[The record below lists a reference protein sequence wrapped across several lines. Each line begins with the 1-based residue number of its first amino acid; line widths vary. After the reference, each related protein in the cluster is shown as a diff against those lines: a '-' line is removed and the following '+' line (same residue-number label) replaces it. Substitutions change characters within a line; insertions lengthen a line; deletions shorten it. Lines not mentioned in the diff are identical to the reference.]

1 MFRFLATL
9 LAGAALALA
18 GQTLFPALLPH
29 SPAVVKSAAAAI
41 GVKEKPP
48 VVPSNYVLSGPLSA
62 SIQAETNKKY
72 EEALKE
78 VAAYQKSGG
87 DAFVASLRAG
97 WLYYLK
103 GAYPEA
109 EQSYANANRVQ
120 PLAINPVLGL
130 LTVAEAM
137 KDGKRIQRAAE
148 AVLKLEPSNYRAN
161 MAVGGSCYAS
171 RDYRGAAFAYRRI
184 LTSYPD
190 DVDARS
196 GLAWADYFTGDKLDA
211 LSQFQKILSIYP
223 DYPHAREG
231 YKLLTPLNGGA
242 GSLR

>member
-1 MFRFLATL
+1 MLRFLATL
-9 LAGAALALA
+9 LAGAALVLA
-18 GQTLFPALLPH
+18 GQSLFPALLPH
-29 SPAVVKSAAAAI
+29 SPAVVRNATASVGI
-41 GVKEKPP
+41 KEKPSATP
-48 VVPSNYVLSGPLSA
+48 GNYVLSGPLSG

-72 EEALKE
+72 DDALKE
-78 VAAYQKSGG
+78 VSAYQKSGG
-87 DAFVASLRAG
+87 DPFVASLRAG
-97 WLYYLK
+97 WLFYLK

-109 EQSYANANRVQ
+109 EQSYANANRLH
-120 PLAINPVLGL
+120 PTAMNALLGL

-148 AVLKLEPSNYRAN
+148 AMLKIEPSNYRAN
-161 MAVGGSCYAS
+161 MAIGGSCYAS

-184 LTSYPD
+184 LGFYPD

-196 GLAWADYFTGDKLDA
+196 GLAWADYFSGDKPDA

-231 YKLLTPLNGGA
+231 YKLLTAGNGGV